1 MNVGAVHWIIVPDSR
16 RLWIVD
22 GARVAVE
29 FGPAVA
35 EAAPVLRL
43 RRLSTYKKARLW

>member
-1 MNVGAVHWIIVPDSR
+1 MSYMIAK
-16 RLWIVD
+16 IVD

-35 EAAPVLRL
+35 VAEVAPVLL
-43 RRLSTYKKARLW
+43 LQCLSTYKKAHLW